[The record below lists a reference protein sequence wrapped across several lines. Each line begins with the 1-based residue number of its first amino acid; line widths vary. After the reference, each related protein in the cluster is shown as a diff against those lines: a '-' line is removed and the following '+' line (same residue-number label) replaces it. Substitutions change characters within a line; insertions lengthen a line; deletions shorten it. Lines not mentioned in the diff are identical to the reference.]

1 MPSDLAEKGTRFTLN
16 RYQRFF
22 NRKLT
27 IKKPITFTDKIHHF
41 IIAAHW
47 QDIKIVTEMTDKIN
61 VRTYVASQIGLKY
74 LNEVI
79 WTSSKIDD
87 APLQDYACG
96 NWILKTN
103 HGCGGHQV
111 IRQNHLNEIRQAIK
125 NLLTKNYYFAAAE
138 PQYFFIEPKAFIEKL
153 VKRFRAKPVY
163 IGGQLVYSIG
173 MIFMAIARS
182 TWGVILFSWSAGIM
196 YSTLFTMPYLIVAH
210 YHETDCV
217 SISIK
222 LKHNLFIFF
231 CIKKLSGSA
240 CLIWMQHNILTARK
254 IVS

>member
-27 IKKPITFTDKIHHF
+27 VKKPATFTDKIYHF

-47 QDIKIVTEMTDKIN
+47 QDIEIVTKMTDKIN

-74 LNEVI
+74 LNEVA

-103 HGCGGHQV
+103 HGCGGHHV
-111 IRQNHLNEIRQAIK
+111 IRQNRLIEIRQEIK
-125 NLLTKNYYFAAAE
+125 DLLTKNYYFAAAE

-153 VKRFRAKPVY
+153 VKSHCNKHPLMFAFGALQDQWHSSK
-163 IGGQLVYSIG
+163 QT
-173 MIFMAIARS
+173 MAIQ
-182 TWGVILFSWSAGIM
+182 SA
-196 YSTLFTMPYLIVAH
+196 LFTIDNGKTCRSQELTESHQKIR
-210 YHETDCV
+210 
-217 SISIK
+217 
-222 LKHNLFIFF
+222 LK
-231 CIKKLSGSA
+231 GP
-240 CLIWMQHNILTARK
+240 K
-254 IVS
+254 I